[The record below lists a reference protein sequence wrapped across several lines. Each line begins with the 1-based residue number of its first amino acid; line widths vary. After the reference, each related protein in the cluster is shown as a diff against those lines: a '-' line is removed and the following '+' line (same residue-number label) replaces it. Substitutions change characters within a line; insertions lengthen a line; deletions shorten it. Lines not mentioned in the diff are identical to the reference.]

1 MFLGSKH
8 DLSTSWPGE
17 EQQNTVGSRFTTGLL
32 SRIFR
37 CKCNRRKIETG
48 SIL

>member
-17 EQQNTVGSRFTTGLL
+17 EQQNTVGCSTTGLR

-37 CKCNRRKIETG
+37 CKCNRHKIETG